1 MGTALNT
8 GATRLIGSK
17 RTERLIA
24 EGEDVTCLVRSPAN
38 ASRLRLMGARL
49 VVGDVRDA
57 TSVRTAVDG
66 AEIIYHLA
74 GLVTAFRWKDMQEV
88 NVDGF
93 RKVVAACAAAA
104 VPPTLVFVS
113 SLAAAG
119 PSSHDRP
126 RIESDPPAPVSN
138 YGRSKRAAELIAEE
152 YADRVPITI
161 VRPPIVYGEG
171 DQNML
176 SVYRSIFRLGIHM
189 ALGVAYSRYSL
200 IHVSDLVDALI
211 LCAQRGTRLQPHD
224 ADPAASTNGAT
235 APAPDGL
242 SAAVPS
248 GYYFVA
254 GDEQPTFAE
263 LGSLIGVALG
273 RARVMIWRS
282 SSTLLLWPAA
292 AAAEVAA
299 RLRGRP
305 YIFNFD
311 KAREARAGSW
321 TCSSQA
327 IRSQC
332 GFAPRAPLSDRL
344 RQTAAW
350 YQQQNLL

>member
-1 MGTALNT
+1 MAKVMIT
-8 GATRLIGSK
+8 GATGFIGSK
-17 RTERLIA
+17 LTERLIA
-24 EGEDVTCLVRSPAN
+24 DGDDVTCLVRNSTN
-38 ASRLRLMGARL
+38 AIRQKQSGARI

-57 TSVRTAVDG
+57 ASVRAAVEG
-66 AEIIYHLA
+66 AQIVYHLA
-74 GLVTAFRWKDMQEV
+74 GLVTAFRWKEMQAI

-93 RKVVAACAAAA
+93 RNVVAACAQSA

-119 PSSHDRP
+119 PSSLDRP
-126 RIESDPPAPVSN
+126 RVESDPPAPVSN

-176 SVYRSIFRLGIHM
+176 NVYRSIFRLGIHL
-189 ALGVAYSRYSL
+189 ALGVGYSRYSL

-211 LCAQRGTRLQPHD
+211 LSAQRGSRIKPRD
-224 ADPAASTNGAT
+224 ADPARAEDTPAST
-235 APAPDGL
+235 PQ
-242 SAAVPS
+242 SAEVPS

-282 SSTLLLWPAA
+282 SSTLLLWPVA

-299 RLRGRP
+299 RVRGRP

-327 IRSQC
+327 IRTQC
-332 GFAPRAPLSDRL
+332 GFAPGAPLSDRL